1 MFNPQ
6 NPEILELN
14 RQRKLAD
21 LLTSQGM
28 QTPQAQTV
36 AGNVYVPTN
45 PMEYLG
51 KLFNVYAGT
60 KANEALDA
68 KEVALAQKLREL
80 GAVETKDIINIAKGT
95 PEVSTELA
103 GPAYKGVVPTAVIPA
118 VAGNPDAAMA
128 RALMAQSP
136 QGQRMVEP
144 LMKMAMP
151 EPTPEQKRFNAAV
164 ADGSWNVQKQGGLN
178 SFLNQ
183 MSDKDKASLEL
194 DKQRIAQGW
203 ASHNL
208 ALSRFADETGGAY
221 GARPTQPTINSGSP
235 VLAKPNVSLAPNAPA
250 YAQNAVT
257 MQPQANNGY
266 ALVQNFNNSLVPPA
280 GIPPKAQREWNMEAN
295 KPLTGEPAKQV
306 TGAVNTIGAIDN
318 YRKILNDYSKLS
330 SLNPEQRANLSSAYN
345 TMVLQS
351 KEANALGVL
360 NGQDYEILKSL
371 APNPNDISNLLVSNK
386 VLSEQAAKQ
395 RDFMG
400 NVVVNAY
407 GIHQKRIP
415 DYVANKIKP
424 IEEDIKPTP
433 VPSNVNMPK
442 FSSEAEATKA
452 GIKKGTRVVINGVV
466 GTWE

>member
-60 KANEALDA
+60 KANEALDTKEQAIA
-68 KEVALAQKLREL
+68 KALREQ
-80 GAVETKDIINIAKGT
+80 AANEVSDIVTLAKGRDKL
-95 PEVSTELA
+95 PSQVLA
-103 GPAYKGVVPTAVIPA
+103 GPAYNGAAPSIEYPA
-118 VAGNPDAAMA
+118 IQANPDLAMS
-128 RALMAQSP
+128 RALLAQSP
-136 QGQRMVEP
+136 QAQRLVEP
-144 LMKMAMP
+144 LLKAAMP
-151 EPTPEQKRFNAAV
+151 EPTTLEKEYKAAT
-164 ADGSWNVQKQGGLN
+164 AQGYKGTIN
-178 SFLNQ
+178 DFKNQ
-183 MSDKDKASLEL
+183 MSEADKA
-194 DKQRIAQGW
+194 RIAQGW

-208 ALSRFADETGGAY
+208 ALAKFADETGGAY
-221 GARPTQPTINSGSP
+221 GARPTQTTINPGSP
-235 VLAKPNVSLAPNAPA
+235 VLTKPNVSLAPNAPA

-442 FSSEAEATKA
+442 FSSEAEAAKA